1 MTILQIISAFFARS
15 AVKALFAVD
24 SQMTSLQKALTA
36 DDLLPKGHRDDVSKS
51 RGAR

>member
-1 MTILQIISAFFARS
+1 MRICLQKNLRKSVS
-15 AVKALFAVD
+15 PLH
-24 SQMTSLQKALTA
+24 KALTA